1 MSQSAYELLRDA
13 NIAKN
18 NEVLRGLGLIGSSL
32 TGLQHSTIPNPK
44 PVRVG
49 PPRRSKRKRDLEVTH
64 NVVKRFRELG
74 VDISED
80 EEEEEEDGVEDD
92 NESDREFQLG
102 DQEEEEEEEEEE
114 RDDDDHD
121 DNGADHDDN
130 GADHDDD
137 DEEEMYLEEE
147 EEEVQV

>member
-49 PPRRSKRKRDLEVTH
+49 PPRRSKRKRDLEVVQPPLTA
-64 NVVKRFRELG
+64 NVMDE
-74 VDISED
+74 VD
-80 EEEEEEDGVEDD
+80 
-92 NESDREFQLG
+92 
-102 DQEEEEEEEEEE
+102 DQEEKPTLKAICFKPATNP
-114 RDDDDHD
+114 RRWALDPRSAMDV
-121 DNGADHDDN
+121 
-130 GADHDDD
+130 
-137 DEEEMYLEEE
+137 DEHI
-147 EEEVQV
+147 